1 MCQILNIPYDYCLA
15 AITEL
20 QTSALDKLKARD
32 EFAQTG
38 KRVSLSNWLES
49 NSIYV
54 VIYLHVALGLATLKV
69 RVPNKNTGARLLTVQ
84 TKFDVPAEGLYENVA
99 NQLGISAAK

>member
-1 MCQILNIPYDYCLA
+1 MFSPFALFRQFFCFFFFVFFSQLQKLTSNMCQILNIPYDYCSA

-38 KRVSLSNWLES
+38 RIAISDNSKYKKSN
-49 NSIYV
+49 
-54 VIYLHVALGLATLKV
+54 
-69 RVPNKNTGARLLTVQ
+69 
-84 TKFDVPAEGLYENVA
+84 
-99 NQLGISAAK
+99 

>member
-38 KRVSLSNWLES
+38 KRES
-49 NSIYV
+49 WV
-54 VIYLHVALGLATLKV
+54 VILI
-69 RVPNKNTGARLLTVQ
+69 R
-84 TKFDVPAEGLYENVA
+84 
-99 NQLGISAAK
+99 I

>member
-38 KRVSLSNWLES
+38 K
-49 NSIYV
+49 
-54 VIYLHVALGLATLKV
+54 
-69 RVPNKNTGARLLTVQ
+69 
-84 TKFDVPAEGLYENVA
+84 
-99 NQLGISAAK
+99 ISAYRIASNKLSFIIFILLQDWPH